1 MRPKLARTLAHV
13 HLLTTRPRTH
23 APTYHPPTF
32 THQHRRRRR
41 PRVRFTGP
49 HARAGHSSGRSAGK
63 PVDAAPPTSHRCA
76 TTCRCYTC
84 SCRCCSARSA
94 RPPMRGGGAAART
107 GQWSTQMATP
117 TETPTE
123 TPTAAPS
130 RRSSFAPRGR
140 GAPWVLSPSS
150 DGLVLPTLHVA
161 RQPPAHR
168 APPPTLR
175 AVVAP

>member
-1 MRPKLARTLAHV
+1 M
-13 HLLTTRPRTH
+13 
-23 APTYHPPTF
+23 YF
-32 THQHRRRRR
+32 
-41 PRVRFTGP
+41 RFFC
-49 HARAGHSSGRSAGK
+49 RAGHSSGRSAGK

-161 RQPPAHR
+161 RQPHAVTRPPGASAHIAR
-168 APPPTLR
+168 RGRTL
-175 AVVAP
+175 AVSRDASSRYAFYVLAKIV